1 VGNVETVLEAMAPPD
16 GVCFYLDV
24 LKNRYWF
31 SMRPNLTQVLADRR
45 AAVSGDPRIDEYVR
59 AEIVKQFGQTAEG
72 VTLRPFPQD
81 SGKIPN
87 QPALTLVVLP
97 PEQSLAEQDA
107 TLALIERWTREYG
120 SSARTFKSALVWAV
134 ADGPARLRGEAQKL
148 LAWESIE
155 DDEAEL
161 QFSESQRDQLR
172 RNVAKARGDLKEAV
186 WSSYNKVVL
195 LGKDNRLRTIDIG
208 PTNSSAATTLSSL
221 IVRELRKYGEV
232 DDSPSPNFLVRHW
245 PPAFVEWSTKSIRDA
260 CFASPQFPRLLDP
273 TSIRDTVARGVSN
286 GILAYVGKTGDGKY
300 HPFYFNQP
308 LAAADV
314 EIADDMFVITAERAE
329 AYLAAQTP
337 AEPAPPVVEPA
348 PPAPALGVKDG
359 GSGGY
364 HIAAGETPPGQPG
377 RAAEVDTPA
386 VRGGA
391 ATVLTWNGDIPAQK
405 WVNFYMKVLTKIS
418 SGSNLQLSLRVV
430 ATNDQGFSQQKAEE
444 MRAALR
450 ELGLDPNITIE

>member
-1 VGNVETVLEAMAPPD
+1 V
-16 GVCFYLDV
+16 
-24 LKNRYWF
+24 
-31 SMRPNLTQVLADRR
+31 
-45 AAVSGDPRIDEYVR
+45 
-59 AEIVKQFGQTAEG
+59 
-72 VTLRPFPQD
+72 
-81 SGKIPN
+81 
-87 QPALTLVVLP
+87 VVLP

-208 PTNSSAATTLSSL
+208 PTNSSAATTLSGL

-245 PPAFVEWSTKSIRDA
+245 PPAFVEWSTRSIRDA

-286 GILAYVGKTGDGKY
+286 GILGYVGKAADGQY
-300 HPFYFNQP
+300 HPFYYRHP
-308 LAAADV
+308 LTAADV
-314 EIADDMFVITAERAE
+314 EITDDMFVITAERAE
-329 AYLAAQTP
+329 GYLRAQTP
-337 AEPAPPVVEPA
+337 VEPEPPVVEPA
-348 PPAPALGVKDG
+348 PPIPPLGVKEG
-359 GSGGY
+359 FGGY
-364 HIAAGETPPGQPG
+364 QVTGGETSPNQPG
-377 RAAEVDTPA
+377 RAAQVDKPA
-386 VRGGA
+386 AQGGA
-391 ATVLTWNGDIPAQK
+391 ATVLTWTGDIPAQK
-405 WVNFYMKVLTKIS
+405 WVNFYMKVLTKITA
-418 SGSNLQLSLRVV
+418 GANLQLTLRVV
-430 ATNDQGFSQQKAEE
+430 ASSDQGFSQQKADE

-450 ELGLDPNITIE
+450 ELGLTDAVVVGP